1 MPTYNL
7 LISHQ
12 DFVVTHRELITQI
25 EKKIQATLARVWGE
39 DSPVVEV
46 EKTTNPS
53 IDEPS
58 KPKMPQTP
66 RQAKTL
72 ASTK

>member
-12 DFVVTHRELITQI
+12 DFLATHRELITQI

-58 KPKMPQTP
+58 NQKMSQTP
-66 RQAKTL
+66 RQTRTL
-72 ASTK
+72 VSTK